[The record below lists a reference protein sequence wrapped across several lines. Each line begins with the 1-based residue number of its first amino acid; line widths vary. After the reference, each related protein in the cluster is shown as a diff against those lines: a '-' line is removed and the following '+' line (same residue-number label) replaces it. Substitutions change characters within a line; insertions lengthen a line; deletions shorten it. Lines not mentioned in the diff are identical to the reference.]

1 MVPKEVWQ
9 VARVVMR
16 GRMGGHMRRG
26 RVAMV
31 VMMVVVATQTPVREL
46 HIAAL
51 QCPKDGIKGAL

>member
-9 VARVVMR
+9 VARVVVR

-31 VMMVVVATQTPVREL
+31 VVMVVVAT
-46 HIAAL
+46 
-51 QCPKDGIKGAL
+51 